1 MLDKGRDS
9 GAFMERKRGRLEA
22 IEPEALERCLAPL
35 GQAQTLPGAAYND
48 PGVFEWEQRTFF
60 EASWVCLGR
69 SSQLARP
76 GDQKAVAVGSET
88 ALLVRGES
96 DLQAF
101 FNVCRHRG
109 HELLEP
115 GTCSNGRAIK
125 CPYHGWVYG
134 LDGSLRGAPRYNDIP
149 GFDPSDHSLVPLRVA
164 EWKGWVFA
172 NASGD
177 APDFPR
183 HVGSLDA
190 LISDHEC
197 ERLVPLGR
205 HDYVVSANWKI
216 VTENYHECY
225 HCPQIHPELCRVTPP
240 DSGTDDVSD
249 GAWAGGHMDLFDHAT
264 TMSMTGESGGQ
275 ILRGLDRLKS
285 RKVYYYSLWPN
296 LLISLHPDY
305 VMTHRLEPL
314 AAGETRIECEWL
326 FPPEVA
332 SEDFDPSYAVDFW
345 DVTNKEDWGA
355 CESVQRG
362 SASRA
367 YSQGPLSLIEGTTHQ
382 FIAMVAA
389 GYLNGTVVPAGG
401 HGELVSDL
409 R

>member
-1 MLDKGRDS
+1 MGRERDTLDG
-9 GAFMERKRGRLEA
+9 L
-22 IEPEALERCLAPL
+22 EPESLKRCLAPL
-35 GQAQTLPGAAYND
+35 GEAETLPGAAYHD
-48 PGVFEWEQRTFF
+48 PGVFEWEQQTFF
-60 EASWVCLGR
+60 ESSWFCLGR
-69 SSQLARP
+69 SSELSLV

-88 ALLVRGES
+88 GLLVREDGG
-96 DLQAF
+96 LKAF

-109 HELLEP
+109 HELLEA
-115 GTCSNGRAIK
+115 GTCSHARAIK

-134 LDGSLRGAPRYNDIP
+134 LDGSLRGAPRYNDLP
-149 GFDPSDHSLVPLRVA
+149 AFDASEHSLVPLRVV

-177 APDFPR
+177 APDFSE

-190 LISDHEC
+190 LTADHEC
-197 ERLVPLGR
+197 ERLVGLAR

-225 HCPQIHPELCRVTPP
+225 HCPQIHPELCLVTSP
-240 DSGTDDVSD
+240 DSGTDDPSD
-249 GAWAGGHMDLFDHAT
+249 GAWAGGSMDLFDHAT
-264 TMSMTGESGGQ
+264 TMSMTGESAGQ
-275 ILRGLDRLKS
+275 ILRGLDGRKS

-314 AAGETRIECEWL
+314 AAGKTRIECEWL

-332 SEDFDPSYAVDFW
+332 TEDFDPSYAVDFW
-345 DVTNKEDWGA
+345 DITNKEDWGA

-389 GYLNGTVVPAGG
+389 GYLQGAVVPAGD
-401 HGELVSDL
+401 HGKLVSD
-409 R
+409 RP